1 MCLETGL
8 SSPYLPPR
16 PLFPLLPLLPLP
28 LLTVQDE
35 RHRAAALK
43 NAYVLTSQRRFSLA
57 ATFFLLG
64 GDVTSAASVCVR
76 SLRDPQ
82 LALVICRLRDDKAGP
97 AAGAAG
103 TVAGATGAASAR
115 AGGGGE
121 GSGVSASSPPSLMAD
136 VITRLLLPAAEEA
149 GDVWQC
155 SILQVGEVQ
164 CSAVSVGT
172 A

>member
-1 MCLETGL
+1 MCLEFSL
-8 SSPYLPPR
+8 SSPSIP
-16 PLFPLLPLLPLP
+16 PLFPLLPLP
-28 LLTVQDE
+28 LLTIQDE

-64 GDVTSAASVCVR
+64 GDITSAASVCVR

-97 AAGAAG
+97 AGAA
-103 TVAGATGAASAR
+103 GAASAR
-115 AGGGGE
+115 AAGGGE
-121 GSGVSASSPPSLMAD
+121 GSGVSAPPPASLMSD
-136 VITRLLLPAAEEA
+136 VITRLLLPAAEET

-155 SILQVGEVQ
+155 SILQVGAVQ
-164 CSAVSVGT
+164 CSVLQ
-172 A
+172 